1 MENKT
6 IKIGD
11 VVQLKSG
18 GPKMTV
24 DSVYRPETKMVIN
37 GYSGELNYVEQDYYL
52 AHCVWF
58 GGDNKSIAKDFKVE
72 TLEIVQ

>member
-1 MENKT
+1 MSDQA

-24 DSVYRPETKMVIN
+24 VYVDNLEGTDRCF
-37 GYSGELNYVEQDYYL
+37 
-52 AHCVWF
+52 CVWIDDSGKEQRKNYPF
-58 GGDNKSIAKDFKVE
+58 AACQ
-72 TLEIVQ
+72 IVDPEHADG

>member
-11 VVQLKSG
+11 VVYLKSG

-24 DSVYRPETKMVIN
+24 DSVYKPKTKEAAD
-37 GYSGELNYVEQDYYL
+37 GYYVEQDYYL
-52 AHCVWF
+52 ANCVWF
-58 GGDNKSIAKDFKVE
+58 GHHNNPTYKDFKVE
-72 TLEIVQ
+72 TLRIVE